1 MAGVAEEGVEHTPE
15 GPDWRPLVAALA
27 NPHARRLWAQV
38 VLGAD
43 HEKVGAGMGAS
54 RSRRAVAAL
63 VDAGL
68 LAEVDGRLVE
78 RTDTLGRLL
87 AAAGRP
93 RPRGPE
99 RFLTGSGEI
108 DRYPVDAGE
117 RRALLE
123 LVARQVLEPDE
134 VVSEAELGERLRR
147 FSADTAT
154 LRRYLVEAELLE
166 RTRSGSEYA
175 RVT

>member
-1 MAGVAEEGVEHTPE
+1 MAGVAEEGVEHTGQ

-27 NPHARRLWAQV
+27 NPHARWLWAQV
-38 VLGAD
+38 VLGA
-43 HEKVGAGMGAS
+43 EPEEVGAGMGAS
-54 RSRRAVAAL
+54 RRRRAVAAL

-68 LAEVDGRLVE
+68 LAEVDGRRVD
-78 RTDTLGRLL
+78 RSDTLGRLL

-108 DRYPVDAGE
+108 DRYPVDDGE

-123 LVARQVLEPDE
+123 LVVTQVLEPEE
-134 VVSEAELGERLRR
+134 VVSEAELG
-147 FSADTAT
+147 
-154 LRRYLVEAELLE
+154 
-166 RTRSGSEYA
+166 
-175 RVT
+175 